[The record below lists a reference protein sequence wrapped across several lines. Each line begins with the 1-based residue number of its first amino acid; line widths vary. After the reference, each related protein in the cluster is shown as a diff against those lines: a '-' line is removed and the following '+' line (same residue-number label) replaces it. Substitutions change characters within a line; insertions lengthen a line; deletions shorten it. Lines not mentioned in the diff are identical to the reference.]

1 MARIV
6 ELRGWLLGGTI
17 LCAIGLE
24 RLVNAGLVGPLGSDF
39 TVRLAIGVACMV
51 IGIAAIVA
59 WLCER

>member
-6 ELRGWLLGGTI
+6 ELRGWLIGGAI

-24 RLVNAGLVGPLGSDF
+24 RLVNAALVGPFGSDF
-39 TVRLAIGVACMV
+39 TFRLGIGVACAL

-59 WLCER
+59 WLFQR